1 MKYEFQ
7 TQVHS
12 RPGELWNNP
21 EILFIKQQN
30 MFNYDIV
37 QIQIMTL

>member
-7 TQVHS
+7 TQVHC
-12 RPGELWNNP
+12 PGELWNNP

-30 MFNYDIV
+30 IFNYEIV
-37 QIQIMTL
+37 QIQTMKL